1 MSDSEEKF
9 DAIIVGGGVAGL
21 VSSYILA
28 SEGLDVLLI
37 EKGNYPGSK
46 NMTGGCL
53 YSHSL
58 EKIIPN
64 FAEEAPVQRKITH
77 EKISMMTE
85 DSAVTIDYSSA
96 LLGVQGKTSYSV
108 LRGEFDQWLAEKSE
122 EAGVQIIS
130 GIRVDDL
137 MIRDGKICGVI
148 AGEDELE
155 SEVVIIADG
164 VNSLLAQ
171 KLGFRGEIQPHE
183 VAVGAKEVISL
194 PQKVIED
201 RFQLGNGEEGTAW
214 LFAGSPSA
222 GLVGGGFLYTN
233 KTSVSIGIVC
243 TLEGLEHASK
253 TVPQMLEDF
262 KNHPI
267 IKPLIEGGTMT
278 EYSGHL
284 VPEGGFNMVPKLVGD
299 GVLVIGDAAGLCI
312 NIGYAVRGMDLAI
325 ESGACAAKAILVAKE
340 RKDFSQATLS
350 KYKELLDNS
359 FVMKDLNLYKKFPKF
374 MENER
379 IFNQYPQMAADMMES
394 MFVMDGS
401 PSEPLMST
409 MKKHVKKVGIMNL
422 VKDGFKG
429 VRSL

>member
-1 MSDSEEKF
+1 MSDSEKF
-9 DAIIVGGGVAGL
+9 DAIIVGGGLAGL
-21 VSSYILA
+21 VSGYILA
-28 SEGLDVLLI
+28 KEGLDVLLV
-37 EKGNYPGSK
+37 ERGNYSGSK
-46 NMTGGCL
+46 NMTGGRL

-77 EKISMMTE
+77 EKVSMMTE
-85 DSAVTIDYSSA
+85 DSAVTMDYSST
-96 LLGVQGKTSYSV
+96 LLGVQGKTSYSI
-108 LRGEFDQWLAEKSE
+108 LRGEFDQWLAEKAE
-122 EAGVQIIS
+122 DAGLQIIP

-137 MIRDGKICGVI
+137 IVQNGKVCGVK

-171 KLGFRGEIQPHE
+171 KLGFRGELQPNE

-201 RFQLGNGEEGTAW
+201 RFQLGNAEEGTAW

-222 GLVGGGFLYTN
+222 GRVGGGFLYTN
-233 KTSVSIGIVC
+233 KTSISLGIVC
-243 TLEGLEHASK
+243 TLGDLVHSSK
-253 TVPQMLEDF
+253 TIPQMLDDF
-262 KNHPI
+262 KNHPTI
-267 IKPLIEGGTMT
+267 QPLIKEGQMI

-284 VPEGGFNMVPKLVGD
+284 VPEGGFNMIPKLVGD
-299 GVLVIGDAAGLCI
+299 GVLIIGDAAGFCL

-325 ESGACAAKAILVAKE
+325 ASGEYAAKAVLAAKE
-340 RKDFSQATLS
+340 KSDFSEAGLT
-350 KYKELLDNS
+350 KYKKLLNDS
-359 FVMKDLNLYKKFPKF
+359 FVMKDLNLYKKFPAF

-379 IFNQYPQMAADMMES
+379 IFNQYPQMAADMMKS
-394 MFVMDGS
+394 MFVIDGN
-401 PSEPLMST
+401 PSQPLMST
-409 MKKHVKKVGIMNL
+409 IKKHVKKVGIMNL
-422 VKDGFKG
+422 IKDGFKG